1 LLFQGQEE
9 KPGCTDV
16 ELVLTSLPTGKF
28 GQERRNEAEV
38 LFRWACRSILGA
50 QSRRLESALLTMPP
64 SLCLFATV
72 LC

>member
-1 LLFQGQEE
+1 M
-9 KPGCTDV
+9 

-50 QSRRLESALLTMPP
+50 QSRRLDSALLTMPP
-64 SLCLFATV
+64 SLSLLATV